1 MYKKSAK
8 PMITAQQIQARI
20 NELAAA
26 IEREYEFDIILSAL
40 TGAFMFTTDLCR
52 AMANPRH
59 RIAFIKASSYGSGT
73 ESSGMLKV
81 SGIEHVDL
89 HGKRILLV
97 DDILDT
103 GHTLSTLVPMLQ
115 DAGAT
120 EVRTCVLMNKE
131 ARRTVVYHADYVGF
145 EIANEFVVGYGLD
158 FDQDYRTLP
167 DIWTLEEA

>member
-8 PMITAQQIQARI
+8 PMITAPQIQARI
-20 NELAAA
+20 SELAVA
-26 IEREYEFDIILSAL
+26 IEREYEFDVILSAL

-73 ESSGMLKV
+73 ESNGKLKV

-89 HGKRILLV
+89 HGKRVLLV

-103 GHTLSTLVPMLQ
+103 GHTLSTLVPMLH

-131 ARRTVVYHADYVGF
+131 DRRTVAYHADYVGF